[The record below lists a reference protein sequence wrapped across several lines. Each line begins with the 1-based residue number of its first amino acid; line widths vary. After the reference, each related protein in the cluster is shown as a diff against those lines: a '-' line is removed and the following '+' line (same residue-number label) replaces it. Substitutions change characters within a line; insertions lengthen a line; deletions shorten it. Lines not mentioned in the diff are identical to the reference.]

1 MSALKTKGD
10 EHFRKSCGMGQGGR
24 VSNAG
29 GIKMNMTVSEAT
41 DFPESGFIQGRRLE
55 VRLPDIIGREESG
68 ESEDTLL
75 KGLYK

>member
-29 GIKMNMTVSEAT
+29 GINMNVTVSEAT
-41 DFPESGFIQGRRLE
+41 DFPESSFFQGRRLE

-68 ESEDTLL
+68 ESEDTFL
-75 KGLYK
+75 KGLCK